1 MAPEDGADRAAP
13 QLVRGRIAGLVKGGF
28 EVETPDGPGFCSLS
42 QIDAR
47 RVTDASSFLNRELE
61 FAITGRDEASGRLK
75 LSRRKVI
82 ERESRERA
90 SELRR
95 QIVPDAILKGRIA
108 RLTDFG
114 AFVDLGGVQGM
125 VHVSEVSHRRIER
138 PTEVLDVGQEVSV
151 RVLRAARSK
160 SGRGKGRSTGR
171 IALSI
176 KGAEEDP
183 WKRAVEEFSPWHVAD
198 GRIVRVAEF
207 GAFVELAP
215 GVEGLLHV
223 SELPKGALAKLEEAS
238 KDGALMAVL
247 VLEVDARRHRISLG
261 AAPGGLAA
269 GERVEP
275 LALKVGKTVAG
286 RVEEIQPGAVVLR
299 IGPGQSGVI
308 PNPEM
313 GTPRGADHKAEFPV
327 GTEIEAEVLRV
338 ESGGRRARLSRKR
351 AQRREEREE
360 IARHAQ
366 RQSIPS
372 LSTLGD
378 LLQQAR
384 SEKDR

>member
-1 MAPEDGADRAAP
+1 MPPEDGPDPAVP

-28 EVETPDGPGFCSLS
+28 EVDTPDGPGFCSLA
-42 QIDAR
+42 QVDAR
-47 RVTDASSFLNRELE
+47 RVTDASSFLNREME

-75 LSRRKVI
+75 LSRRKLI

-90 SELRR
+90 LELRR
-95 QIVPDAILKGRIA
+95 QIVPNAVLKGRIA
-108 RLTDFG
+108 RLTEFG
-114 AFVDLGGVQGM
+114 AFVDLGGVEGM
-125 VHVSEVSHRRIER
+125 VHVSEVSHRRVER
-138 PTEVLDVGQEVSV
+138 PTEVLEVGQEVSV
-151 RVLRAARSK
+151 RVLRAGRPQ

-176 KGAEEDP
+176 KGAQEDP
-183 WKRAVEEFSPWHVAD
+183 WKRAAERFLPWHVAD

-215 GVEGLLHV
+215 GVEGLLHT

-247 VLEVDARRHRISLG
+247 VLEVDAGRRRISLG

-275 LALKVGKTVAG
+275 LALKVGKNVVG
-286 RVEEIQPGAVVLR
+286 RVEEIQPGAVLVRL
-299 IGPGQSGVI
+299 GPGQSGVI

-313 GTPRGADHKAEFPV
+313 GTPRGTDHKAEFPV

-338 ESGGRRARLSRKR
+338 ESDGRRARLSRKR

-378 LLQQAR
+378 LLQRAR
-384 SEKDR
+384 GEKEG